1 MLEIFRKHGL
11 IAFMV
16 ALGLVCLGQGIA
28 DWTAG
33 RATALPAVA
42 ALMAAV
48 VIEELQRRGM
58 APSVRALGAARWCC
72 VLGAVGLMLR
82 AA

>member
-1 MLEIFRKHGL
+1 MLEILRKHGL
-11 IAFMV
+11 IAFML
-16 ALGLVCLGQGIA
+16 ALGVVCLAQGAA
-28 DWTAG
+28 D
-33 RATALPAVA
+33 VA

-58 APSVRALGAARWCC
+58 LPPARLWGAARWCFL
-72 VLGAVGLMLR
+72 LGAIGLMLR